1 MSRFDEILNK
11 IDEANYRDDERE
23 FDRDSCEKIIKDA
36 EILATAAKELKIR
49 LKQDDYK
56 ACASILKKWLSMLIV
71 LRQTLEGLPSIRITL
86 FSFKN
91 G

>member
-56 ACASILKKWLSMLIV
+56 ACASILKKMAKDADRFEANVRGTALNPYYSV
-71 LRQTLEGLPSIRITL
+71 
-86 FSFKN
+86 
-91 G
+91 